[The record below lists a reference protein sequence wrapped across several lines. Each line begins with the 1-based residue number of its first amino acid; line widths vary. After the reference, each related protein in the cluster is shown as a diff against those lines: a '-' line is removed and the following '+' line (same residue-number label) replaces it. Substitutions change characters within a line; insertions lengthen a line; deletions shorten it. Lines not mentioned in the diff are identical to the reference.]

1 MVVVAGRDA
10 AWAKAWAA
18 AAVVVVVVAAAAGVG
33 KGWARGEA
41 AAKEW
46 AGGGTWR

>member
-1 MVVVAGRDA
+1 MVRVVGTDA
-10 AWAKAWAA
+10 AWAKVWAA
-18 AAVVVVVVAAAAGVG
+18 AALVAAVVVV

-46 AGGGTWR
+46 AGGGT